1 MSPVRRARGRPNDYD
16 WELSSG
22 SDLNRAIGTIVQFEA
37 FVSDT
42 AETLVRL
49 RGDIVMALSN
59 SGTPTAADTALV
71 AWGVVR
77 SASGSSD
84 VGISPI
90 TEGGANYLA
99 YGVATLFN
107 ISGTP
112 SGEQSDFMRWSVDS
126 KAMRK
131 LRENESIYVIFET
144 ADIVG
149 APVIDAAF
157 ALRGLTAR

>member
-1 MSPVRRARGRPNDYD
+1 
-16 WELSSG
+16 
-22 SDLNRAIGTIVQFEA
+22 VQFEA

-49 RGDIVMALSN
+49 RGDVIISLSAT
-59 SGTPTAADTALV
+59 GAAARDVLLV
-71 AWGVVR
+71 AWGIIR

-84 VGISPI
+84 VGVSPL

-99 YGVATLFN
+99 FGVATLISQATAN
-107 ISGTP
+107 IGITGGP
-112 SGEQSDFMRWSVDS
+112 MMRFDVDS

-131 LRENESIYVIFET
+131 LRENESLYVIVET
-144 ADIVG
+144 ANING
-149 APVIDAAF
+149 APLSDFAF